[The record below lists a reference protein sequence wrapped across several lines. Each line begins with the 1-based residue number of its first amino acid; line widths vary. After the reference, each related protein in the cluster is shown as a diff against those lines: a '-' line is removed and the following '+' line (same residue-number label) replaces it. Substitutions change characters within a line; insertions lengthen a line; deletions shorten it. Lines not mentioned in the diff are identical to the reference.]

1 MPRLQVKSFA
11 VPDQLRELP
20 LVRIETVELDEVR
33 VGHCRFDPGRRWSTV
48 LGPMMST
55 PSCPLRHLGYTIS
68 GSLSP

>member
-11 VPDQLRELP
+11 APDQLRELP
-20 LVRIETVELDEVR
+20 LVRIETVELDEVL

-48 LGPMMST
+48 LAPMMGT